1 VAARLEVDF
10 RAPVPLGA
18 TAVVEP
24 TLDALDERKARVRGR
39 LVGADGTVYAEAL
52 GVFVFLDVERHGGR
66 FRGGG
71 A

>member
-1 VAARLEVDF
+1 
-10 RAPVPLGA
+10 
-18 TAVVEP
+18 
-24 TLDALDERKARVRGR
+24 VRGR